1 MTKYLVIHLQQV
13 LITNNKNGMQLT
25 KAEEQVMQHLWEL
38 KEGLVQDV
46 RDRFEEPK
54 PSRTTISTIIRIL
67 ETKGFVAH
75 KANGRVF
82 TYYPL
87 IQKNDYSKHQ
97 LFGMMKDYFNN
108 SFSAMAS
115 FFAQESNLSIQEM
128 DILLKDTRN
137 ELHKNLTKE

>member
-1 MTKYLVIHLQQV
+1 
-13 LITNNKNGMQLT
+13 MQLT

-38 KEGLVQDV
+38 KEGLVQEV
-46 RDRFEEPK
+46 RDCFEEPK

-67 ETKGFVAH
+67 ENKGYVAH

-87 IQKNDYSKHQ
+87 VQKDEYSRHQ

-108 SFSAMAS
+108 SFTSMAS
-115 FFAQESNLSIQEM
+115 FFAKESNLSIREM
-128 DILLKDTRN
+128 EKLLDS
-137 ELHKNLTKE
+137 TKEEFRKDMEK